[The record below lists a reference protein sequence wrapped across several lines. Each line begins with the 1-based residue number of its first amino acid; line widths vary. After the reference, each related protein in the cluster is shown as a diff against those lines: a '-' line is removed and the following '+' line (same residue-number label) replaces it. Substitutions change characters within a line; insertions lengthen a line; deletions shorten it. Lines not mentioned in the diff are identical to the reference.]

1 MNTQIKINRQ
11 FLNDIREII
20 DKGKAAASTAVAHT
34 AILTYWHIG
43 KRIVEEEQAGYSRAQ
58 YGKRIIP
65 ALAEE
70 LKLRYGSGYGQ
81 RNLAYYRKFYLAFP
95 DKEILHTCVQNL
107 SWSHIRLLVHVEDKD
122 ARQWYL
128 QEATE
133 EMWSV
138 RTLERNI
145 TTQYYGRR
153 LAAQREN
160 LSLPAPDIVAKYEPE
175 EYIKNPLVAEFLG
188 FRRNGDYTESEL
200 EQALIDN
207 LQQFIMELG
216 RGFAF
221 VDRQKHI
228 RTDLGDFY
236 ADLIFY
242 NYRMKRFV
250 IFELKTHAL
259 SHSDIGQLD
268 MYVRMYDDLVKGED
282 DNPTIGVLLCTDTD
296 KTIAKY
302 SVLHDSNQLYA
313 AKYMAYMPTEE
324 ELLREIEQQKRFFL
338 EQHGRTND
346 LNG

>member
-228 RTDLGDFY
+228 RTDLG
-236 ADLIFY
+236 I
-242 NYRMKRFV
+242 
-250 IFELKTHAL
+250 
-259 SHSDIGQLD
+259 S
-268 MYVRMYDDLVKGED
+268 
-282 DNPTIGVLLCTDTD
+282 
-296 KTIAKY
+296 
-302 SVLHDSNQLYA
+302 
-313 AKYMAYMPTEE
+313 MPT
-324 ELLREIEQQKRFFL
+324 
-338 EQHGRTND
+338 
-346 LNG
+346 